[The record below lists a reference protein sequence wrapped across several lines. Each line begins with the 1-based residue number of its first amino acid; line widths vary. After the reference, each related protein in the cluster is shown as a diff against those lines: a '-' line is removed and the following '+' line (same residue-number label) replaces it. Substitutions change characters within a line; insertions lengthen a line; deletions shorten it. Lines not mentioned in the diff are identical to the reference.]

1 MDRKFG
7 RNRFRGAAL
16 RGAVLTVTC
25 ALALVSR
32 ALPFDTTKPQWP
44 QLSTSH
50 GPVKSGGTIKEEIQ
64 GSIDLLLTDMPMTD
78 DELRQ
83 ARNARG
89 VNLLHVATAVTGVVP
104 CYNIEGT
111 KEPLNFSASVLAG
124 IFLGKITKWND
135 PAITGLNPTAHLP
148 ATEITLVGHAQEDG
162 STYAWTDFLSKTSP
176 EWKRSVGRVRS
187 LFGQPV
193 LLRGR
198 TQEEVADLVKRTPN
212 SMSYVELWA
221 AEDSA
226 TQFGRIKNR
235 SGRCIGASPASTTAA
250 ARTASTG
257 IVNDFRA
264 SITDTTGSEDYPVA
278 SFTWVVI
285 PDRFGD
291 SEKRSVVLSFLKFVL
306 TDGQASPESE
316 HLGRLPR
323 SVADRELQ
331 MLSSVN

>member
-1 MDRKFG
+1 MNRKFN
-7 RNRFRGAAL
+7 RNRFRAAI
-16 RGAVLTVTC
+16 RGALLSLTC
-25 ALALVSR
+25 ALAVVSR

-50 GPVKSGGTIKEEIQ
+50 GPIKSGGTIKEEIQ
-64 GSIDLLLTDMPMTD
+64 GRIDLLLTDMPMTD

-83 ARNARG
+83 AREARG
-89 VNLLHVATAVTGVVP
+89 VKLLHVATAVTGVVP

-111 KEPLNFSASVLAG
+111 KEPLNFSAAILAG

-135 PAITGLNPTAHLP
+135 PAIAALNPASHLP
-148 ATEITLVGHAQEDG
+148 ATEIILVGHAQEDG

-176 EWKRSVGRVRS
+176 EWLKSVGRVRS
-187 LFGQPV
+187 LFRQPV
-193 LLRGR
+193 LLNAR
-198 TQEEVADLVKRTPN
+198 TQEDVADLVKRTPN

-221 AEDSA
+221 AKASA

-235 SGRCIGASPASTTAA
+235 SERCIGASPASTTAA
-250 ARTASTG
+250 AQTASAG
-257 IVNDFRA
+257 IINDFRA
-264 SITDTTGSEDYPVA
+264 SITDTPGSDDYPVA

-291 SEKRSVVLSFLKFVL
+291 TEKRTVVLSFLKFVL
-306 TDGQASPESE
+306 TDGQASPESM

-323 SVADRELQ
+323 SIADRELE
-331 MLSSVN
+331 MLASVN